1 MTIYLIDGKDITS
14 REKAYRVIEKTMCF
28 PDWFGHNLDALADCL
43 GELPANCAVVFVN
56 TDTLAENLGA
66 YADKML
72 NCFRMLSEE
81 CGFQFIEKA

>member
-1 MTIYLIDGKDITS
+1 MTVYLLDGKDMTS
-14 REKAYRVIEKTMCF
+14 REKAYRVIEKAMCF

-56 TDTLAENLGA
+56 TDALTENLGS
-66 YADKML
+66 YADKLL

>member
-1 MTIYLIDGKDITS
+1 MTIYLIDGKDMTT

-43 GELPANCAVVFVN
+43 GELPADSAVVFVN
-56 TDTLAENLGA
+56 TDALTENLGS
-66 YADKML
+66 YADKLL

>member
-1 MTIYLIDGKDITS
+1 MSICLLDGKDMTS
-14 REKAYRVIEKTMCF
+14 REKAYRVIEQTMCF

-43 GELPANCAVVFVN
+43 GELPANMAIVFVN
-56 TDTLAENLGA
+56 TDALAENLGP
-66 YADKML
+66 YAAKLL